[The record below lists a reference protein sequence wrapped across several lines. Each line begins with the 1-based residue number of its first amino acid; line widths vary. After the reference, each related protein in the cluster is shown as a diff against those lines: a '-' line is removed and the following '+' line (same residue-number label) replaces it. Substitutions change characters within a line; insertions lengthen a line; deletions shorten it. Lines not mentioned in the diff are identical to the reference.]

1 MKKNILLSGLLLL
14 LISLN
19 AHSQRNIKAS
29 DIMRDLKKGKDIS
42 YKNATIEG
50 VLDFT
55 SMEEEL
61 PKLPRKRRWF
71 NNGGSNTIKRD
82 LSSKITFE
90 NCVFTDPVYAYIHD
104 EDSGYTFVAN
114 FEDNLSFKNCQFK
127 DDALFKYSTFSDK
140 ADFSN
145 SHFERENSFKYA
157 VFKRG
162 VDFSEATFKEEGMFK
177 YTSFRNGV
185 SFNKS
190 VFKDELNIKYA
201 KVSGKFDIKNMLVEE
216 YIDSKYTRIN
226 REKFRYS
233 RN

>member
-19 AHSQRNIKAS
+19 AYSQRNIKAS

-104 EDSGYTFVAN
+104 EDSGYTFAAN

-177 YTSFRNGV
+177 YTNFRNGV

-226 REKFRYS
+226 GEKFRYS